1 MNKPLD
7 NCVKERLISE
17 EQEEV
22 ELMARVG
29 GVLFELLILVK
40 VWPIKENFLD
50 QRVDWLASCSELRD
64 YLEDFLAVV
73 DELDLTGGDVFNL
86 DGLGGR
92 EAVCESG
99 FSDARICY
107 FLVLSQVSCGDRLR
121 LEEAVQ
127 LHVS

>member
-1 MNKPLD
+1 
-7 NCVKERLISE
+7 
-17 EQEEV
+17 
-22 ELMARVG
+22 MARVG

-86 DGLGGR
+86 DGLGSR

-107 FLVLSQVSCGDRLR
+107 FLVLSQVSCGDWLR